1 MNESITDNDF
11 FKKLPKEVQ
20 EKLKTCKSEEE
31 AMEILKDNM
40 IEIPPDELK
49 KVSGGINWLCATD
62 LNCVS
67 R

>member
-40 IEIPPDELK
+40 IELPPDELK
-49 KVSGGINWLCATD
+49 KVSGGINWLCAAD